1 MSKSKSVIVERTIKK
16 NKFAIYCRVSTDKQE
31 LYQQIESCKKFCDF
45 KEYEYEIYSDIMTGK
60 HLKRPDFLKMLEK
73 LRNFEYDGL
82 VLFRFD
88 RLGRN
93 AREVV
98 TLLEEFENKGIQV
111 ISINENIDTTNPIGK
126 AVRDI
131 IIRLAQLERENISVA
146 TKQRLQAKKEAGEHW
161 GRPFGSKDSKK
172 RKKEG
177 YKKRWKNEREKK
189 RGSKRRSGYEF
200 TNKKMFGVGGGK

>member
-1 MSKSKSVIVERTIKK
+1 MKV
-16 NKFAIYCRVSTDKQE
+16 AIYCRVSTEKQE
-31 LYQQIESCKKFCDF
+31 LEQQIESCKKFCEY
-45 KEYEYEIYSDIMTGK
+45 KGYEYELFSDIMTGK
-60 HLKRPDFLKMLEK
+60 HMQRPEFLKMLD
-73 LRNFEYDGL
+73 RIRRFEFNGL

-111 ISINENIDTTNPIGK
+111 ISINENIDTSNPIGK

-131 IIRLAQLERENISVA
+131 IIRLAQLERENISIA
-146 TKQRLQAKKEAGEHW
+146 TKQRLQAIKESGKAW
-161 GRPFGSKDSKK
+161 GRPFGSKDKQE

-177 YKKRWKNEREKK
+177 YKERWK
-189 RGSKRRSGYEF
+189 KRRYGFVKTNEF
-200 TNKKMFGVGGGK
+200 LGIEQGGVN

>member
-1 MSKSKSVIVERTIKK
+1 MKV
-16 NKFAIYCRVSTDKQE
+16 AIYCRVSTDKQE
-31 LYQQIESCKKFCDF
+31 LEQQIESCKKFCEY
-45 KEYEYEIYSDIMTGK
+45 KNYEYELFSDVMTGK
-60 HLKRPDFLKMLEK
+60 HLQRPDFLRMLERI
-73 LRNFEYDGL
+73 RNFEFNGI

-131 IIRLAQLERENISVA
+131 IIRLAQLERENISLA
-146 TKQRLQAKKEAGEHW
+146 TKQRLQAKKDSGEHW
-161 GRPFGSKDSKK
+161 GRKFGSKDKK
-172 RKKEG
+172 PRKTEG
-177 YKKRWKNEREKK
+177 YKKRWEKRK
-189 RGSKRRSGYEF
+189 YGFEN
-200 TNKKMFGVGGGK
+200 TNKLIKSRGGK